1 MLSSKKPDCMSNS
14 FFEYDEQT
22 LELKKVK
29 KGLRYNILQLLK
41 FTAIS
46 LSGSIIIFLLFS
58 ESVNGKKTKR
68 LLDQKEELRE
78 NYSRLKS
85 EIIEI
90 QTEISDL
97 QTKDDNLYRPILEL
111 DPLAIDIRQAGFGG
125 AARHEIL
132 KSISDGNFAIDVAEE
147 IDQLNSQ
154 LKVQIE
160 SYKSVIKKAIE
171 KEKKI
176 DCMPGIQP
184 VSVRHF
190 SRISDYFGW
199 RRDPFNGERRM
210 HYGVDLTG
218 SRGSPVYC
226 TGNGVVTRAEYA
238 RGYGNL
244 VEVDHGYN
252 FKTRYAH
259 LDKITVHAGQ
269 QLNRGEIVG
278 NLGNTGR
285 STGPHLHY
293 EVRYG
298 NKPVNPLDYYR
309 NNLSATEYDQMIEL
323 FASK

>member
-1 MLSSKKPDCMSNS
+1 MSNS

-22 LELKKVK
+22 LELKRVK
-29 KGLRYNILQLLK
+29 KGLKYNVLQLIK

-46 LSGSIIIFLLFS
+46 LTGSFIIFLLFS

-78 NYSRLKS
+78 NYSQLKS
-85 EIIEI
+85 EIFEI

-111 DPLAIDIRQAGFGG
+111 DPLAMDMRQAGFGG
-125 AARHEIL
+125 VSRHEVL
-132 KSISDGNFAIDVAEE
+132 KSISDGNFAINVAEE

-154 LKVQIE
+154 LKVQRE
-160 SYKSVIKKAIE
+160 SYNSVIKTAIE

-184 VSVRHF
+184 VSVRDF

-199 RRDPFNGERRM
+199 RKDPFNGDRRM

-218 SRGSPVYC
+218 PRGCPVYC
-226 TGNGVVTRAEYA
+226 TGNGIVSRAEYA
-238 RGYGNL
+238 PGYGNM
-244 VEVDHGYN
+244 VEVNHGYN

-259 LDKITVHAGQ
+259 LDKIAVHVGQ
-269 QLNRGEIVG
+269 SLNRGEIIG
-278 NLGNTGR
+278 SLGNTGR

-293 EVRYG
+293 EVRHR

-323 FASK
+323 FALK